1 MLCKAQESV
10 FTTDGGKLK
19 IVPADID
26 WLLMSCNTKLNITL
40 VKLSLLYDV
49 VPELGEDEVPGL
61 EDVLPSLHWF
71 AWVGQTLSPNIHGAP
86 VLGQLANLNILIV
99 DHVAPALVRLHDL
112 LEENKVLILDAVH
125 IAR

>member
-1 MLCKAQESV
+1 V

-61 EDVLPSLHWF
+61 EDVLPSLH
-71 AWVGQTLSPNIHGAP
+71 
-86 VLGQLANLNILIV
+86 
-99 DHVAPALVRLHDL
+99 
-112 LEENKVLILDAVH
+112 
-125 IAR
+125 